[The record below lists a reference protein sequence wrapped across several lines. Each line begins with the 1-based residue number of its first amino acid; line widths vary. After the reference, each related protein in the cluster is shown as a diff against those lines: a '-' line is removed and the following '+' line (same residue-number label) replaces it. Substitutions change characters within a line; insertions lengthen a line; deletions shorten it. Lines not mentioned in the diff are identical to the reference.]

1 MIAIVVAGL
10 GRPRGLRVMESAR
23 IRNQEDQTMNTTTK
37 RAAAAALALATLAAC
52 GGGGGGP
59 PPVEVP
65 SGVRSATPSAGA
77 DVRADNVE
85 TLAPP
90 LVRALLFGGSGDL
103 LDPTGGGGAAPQ
115 AAGSGRDAGARRL
128 LTTMGATLQAWLRHL
143 PVSGRR
149 QALAV
154 SEETL
159 ACGVSGTLRV
169 SFDDADNDQALSAG
183 DSIGFFA
190 DACVDD
196 PALPATSGGFTM
208 RIHAVALDSAG
219 DPVALDVSASFQ
231 DFGVAGYGTM
241 NGAFRLWA
249 RQETAASTRLRLS
262 FLATTVADPAGAV
275 TYDFDVDALANAQ
288 SGSFEIG
295 GGLVLGGQTYALSSP
310 ARIGF
315 PVGLPPST
323 GELRLADAAGDT
335 LRVVPRSAHTFD
347 LQFWPAGAT
356 APLVTL
362 PDRRWDDYTD

>member
-1 MIAIVVAGL
+1 MQTTPMKAMAVALTLAGL
-10 GRPRGLRVMESAR
+10 
-23 IRNQEDQTMNTTTK
+23 T
-37 RAAAAALALATLAAC
+37 AC

-65 SGVRSATPSAGA
+65 SGVRTATPSAA
-77 DVRADNVE
+77 SDVRADNFE

-90 LVRALLFGGSGDL
+90 LVRALLFGGSGEL
-103 LDPTGGGGAAPQ
+103 LDPIGGGGASPQ
-115 AAGSGRDAGARRL
+115 AAGSGRVTGVQRL
-128 LTTMGATLQAWLRHL
+128 PTTVGATLQAWLRHL
-143 PVSGRR
+143 PPAGRR

-159 ACGVSGTLRV
+159 PCGISGTIRV
-169 SFDDADNDQALSAG
+169 TFDDADNDQDLSAG

-196 PALPATSGGFTM
+196 PGLPATSGGFTM
-208 RIHAVALDSAG
+208 RVNAVALNSAG

-231 DFGVAGYGTM
+231 NFGVAGYGTM
-241 NGAFRLWA
+241 NGAFRLWT
-249 RQETAASTRLRLS
+249 REETAASTRLRLS
-262 FLATTVADPAGAV
+262 FLATTVTDPAGTV
-275 TYDFDVDALANAQ
+275 TYDFDVDALANVQ

-310 ARIGF
+310 GRIGF
-315 PVGLPPST
+315 PTGLPPST

-335 LRVVPRSAHTFD
+335 LRVVPRSAQTFD

-356 APLVTL
+356 APGVTL
-362 PDRRWDDYTD
+362 PDLRWDDYGD

>member
-1 MIAIVVAGL
+1 MITIHKNAL
-10 GRPRGLRVMESAR
+10 
-23 IRNQEDQTMNTTTK
+23 
-37 RAAAAALALATLAAC
+37 AAALTLAGLTAC

-65 SGVRSATPSAGA
+65 SGVRSATPSAA
-77 DVRADNVE
+77 SDVRADNLE

-90 LVRALLFGGSGDL
+90 VVRALLFGGSGEV
-103 LDPTGGGGAAPQ
+103 LDPIGGGGISPQ
-115 AAGSGRDAGARRL
+115 AAGSVRAAGKQRL
-128 LTTMGATLQAWLRHL
+128 PTTVGATLQAWLRRL
-143 PVSGRR
+143 PPAGRR
-149 QALAV
+149 QVLTV
-154 SEETL
+154 SQIPQL
-159 ACGVSGTLRV
+159 CSVSGSIVIT
-169 SFDDADNDQALSAG
+169 FDDVDNDQDLSAG

-208 RIHAVALDSAG
+208 RVNAVTLDANRE
-219 DPVALDVSASFQ
+219 PVALDVSASFQ
-231 DFGVAGYGTM
+231 DFGVAGFGTM
-241 NGAFRLWA
+241 NGAFRLWT

-262 FLATTVADPAGAV
+262 FLATTVTDPAGAV

-335 LRVVPRSAHTFD
+335 LRVVPRSATTFD

-356 APLVTL
+356 APLFTL
-362 PDRRWDDYTD
+362 SDRRWDDYAD

>member
-1 MIAIVVAGL
+1 MPMQTSWTNAATAVAL
-10 GRPRGLRVMESAR
+10 TLV
-23 IRNQEDQTMNTTTK
+23 
-37 RAAAAALALATLAAC
+37 ALATLTAC
-52 GGGGGGP
+52 GGGGGEP
-59 PPVEVP
+59 PAVEVP
-65 SGVRSATPSAGA
+65 SGVRTATPSAA
-77 DVRADNVE
+77 SDVRADNLE

-103 LDPTGGGGAAPQ
+103 LDPIGGGGVTPQ
-115 AAGSGRDAGARRL
+115 AVGPGRSASAHRL
-128 LTTMGATLQAWLRHL
+128 PTTVGATLQAWLRHL
-143 PVSGRR
+143 PPAGRR

-159 ACGVSGTLRV
+159 PCGISGTIRV
-169 SFDDADNDQALSAG
+169 SFDDVDNNQDLSAG
-183 DSIGFFA
+183 DSIAFFA

-196 PALPATSGGFTM
+196 LGLPATNGGFTM
-208 RIHAVALDSAG
+208 RVNAVTLDSAG

-241 NGAFRLWA
+241 NGAFRLWT

-262 FLATTVADPAGAV
+262 FLATTVTDPAGSV
-275 TYDFDVDALANAQ
+275 TYDFDVDALANVQ

-315 PVGLPPST
+315 PTGLPPST

-335 LRVVPRSAHTFD
+335 LRVVPRSAETFD

-362 PDRRWDDYTD
+362 PSRRWDDYAD